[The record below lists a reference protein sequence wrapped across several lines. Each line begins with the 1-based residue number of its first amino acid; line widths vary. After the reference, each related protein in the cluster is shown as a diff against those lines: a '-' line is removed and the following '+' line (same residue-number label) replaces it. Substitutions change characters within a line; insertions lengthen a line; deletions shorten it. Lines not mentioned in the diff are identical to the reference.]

1 MVSMI
6 GQGSTTVAQDTTET
20 TGMMIAAAEGK
31 ATEIDLLLD
40 GKTEIMEEGIDATRT
55 VGGEEAVIEATIG
68 TDVEIITET
77 IMI

>member
-6 GQGSTTVAQDTTET
+6 GQGLTTVAQDTAET

-31 ATEIDLLLD
+31 ATEIDLLVD
-40 GKTEIMEEGIDATRT
+40 GKTEIMVEGIDTRT
-55 VGGEEAVIEATIG
+55 VVGEEAVIGATIG
-68 TDVEIITET
+68 TGVEIITET